1 MVENRSQR
9 PSLIRVLAAV
19 LVGFFG
25 GFFLFLIV
33 ALVIGG
39 VNNMLGT
46 EIPIN
51 LLIAENIYSVI
62 ALIIIIGLC
71 IGGALWMVWRNPP
84 LEPESPTELVNP
96 PT

>member
-1 MVENRSQR
+1 MVEIRSQR
-9 PSLIRVLAAV
+9 PSLVRVIAAI

-39 VNNMLGT
+39 VNAMLGT
-46 EIPIN
+46 QIPID

-62 ALIIIIGLC
+62 TLIVIIGLC
-71 IGGALWMVWRNPP
+71 IGGALWIVWRNPP
-84 LEPESPTELVNP
+84 LEPEAPTELVNP